1 MVNSQEFIGFYHL
14 ALLEKEQLQD
24 KQERIHDHKLVSKLI
39 KTIKQQLIIILKTRL
54 RHWWR
59 TLLFAKTSIVVSL

>member
-54 RHWWR
+54 RHW
-59 TLLFAKTSIVVSL
+59 